1 MATRTEQRAPASQM
15 EPAWHV
21 IDAEGKTL
29 GRLSSEIAVLLQGKH
44 KPTFVPYLNTG
55 DFVIVVNAEKIHVT
69 GNKLRQKMYYRHSG
83 YHGGLREQTLFDVLK
98 RTPTRVIRLSVK
110 GMLPKSKL
118 GRRMLSRLKLYTGGS
133 HPHEAQVNARPKPP
147 VEETQ
152 SEPAP
157 KAAPTRARAKEK
169 ASAVTELA
177 AEPAPVTEAPEPSEE
192 TPPKARRSRATSTSP
207 TKTAESTEE
216 EPAAEAVATKPRAAG
231 KPKRARGAAEAGAE
245 SVSGE
250 ASGESVAEAPE
261 TEPTPK
267 RKPSR
272 PRASAKTRSKAGS
285 DENPPESAPAKEEA

>member
-1 MATRTEQRAPASQM
+1 MATRTEQRAPASKM

-21 IDAEGKTL
+21 IDADGKTL

-83 YHGGLREQTLFDVLK
+83 YHGGLREQTLSDVLE

-133 HPHEAQVNARPKPP
+133 HPHEAQVNARPKPS
-147 VEETQ
+147 VEET
-152 SEPAP
+152 SPEPAP
-157 KAAPTRARAKEK
+157 KVAPTRARAK
-169 ASAVTELA
+169 APAVAKPA
-177 AEPAPVTEAPEPSEE
+177 AESVPVAEAPEPSEE
-192 TPPKARRSRATSTSP
+192 TAPEARGSRATSKSP
-207 TKTAESTEE
+207 TKAAESTEE

-231 KPKRARGAAEAGAE
+231 KPKPAKGAAEAGAE
-245 SVSGE
+245 SASGE

-267 RKPSR
+267 QKPSR
-272 PRASAKTRSKAGS
+272 PRGSAKTRSNAGS
-285 DENPPESAPAKEEA
+285 DETPPESAPAEEEA